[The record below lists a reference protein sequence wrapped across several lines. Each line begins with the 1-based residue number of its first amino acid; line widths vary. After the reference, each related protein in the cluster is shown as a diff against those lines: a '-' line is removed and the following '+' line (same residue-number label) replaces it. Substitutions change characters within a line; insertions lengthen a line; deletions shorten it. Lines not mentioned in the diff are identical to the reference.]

1 MEGFLHAVSSVT
13 IILLLTAT
21 GYFCAARGWM
31 APQAKAFI
39 GKFTLSVAIP
49 CMSVYGLTNNLT
61 RDLLVQSGSF
71 LLVPLLGTVVIT
83 ILSLL
88 VGRLLKLPRK
98 KLGVFMMMCS
108 VSNAIFVGLAM
119 CTELFGDTCTPYV
132 MLYYLVNT
140 SFVQLLF
147 LSLVR
152 WSGESRG
159 FDLKMLQKFLTTPAV
174 IAVFVGLALVWFEVR
189 LPSLV
194 MSYCRYMNNLVTPLA
209 LLLTGY
215 IIHDIGLKNVRLDRD
230 LGIAMIFRFL
240 LAPAL
245 SVALCRA
252 FGVTGLAHDV
262 LIVETAM
269 PVVTQTVVA
278 AAEYGAAL
286 DLRLCDGLRGI
297 APHEADTLVMA
308 GMGGETIIQILTDS
322 PWPRTSGCTLLLQP
336 QTKVEL
342 LRRWLSENGY
352 ACRDE
357 RLVWDKGKLYVVL
370 QMAAGEAF
378 TPEEARLYAGFCL
391 ENDPLYG
398 DYLDAQLRRLRR
410 RLEGLH
416 RSREDADC
424 GTLPE
429 LIAAL
434 EKKKEA
440 LS

>member
-31 APQAKAFI
+31 GPQAKAFI

-132 MLYYLVNT
+132 MLYYLINT

-159 FDLKMLQKFLTTPAV
+159 FDLRMLQKFLTTPAV

-230 LGIAMIFRFL
+230 LGIAMVFRFL

-278 AAEYGAAL
+278 AAEYGADEEFAAQGAAL
-286 DLRLCDGLRGI
+286 STIACFVVIPVLMLILSSKKWQSHFFEKVSLRSVPRLSAKSGQFDLTPLRHHDSRALAGAPIVPLPRNRL
-297 APHEADTLVMA
+297 AV
-308 GMGGETIIQILTDS
+308 S
-322 PWPRTSGCTLLLQP
+322 
-336 QTKVEL
+336 
-342 LRRWLSENGY
+342 
-352 ACRDE
+352 
-357 RLVWDKGKLYVVL
+357 
-370 QMAAGEAF
+370 AAGGTSPVSTSRKEF
-378 TPEEARLYAGFCL
+378 SAR
-391 ENDPLYG
+391 
-398 DYLDAQLRRLRR
+398 R
-410 RLEGLH
+410 
-416 RSREDADC
+416 
-424 GTLPE
+424 
-429 LIAAL
+429 
-434 EKKKEA
+434 
-440 LS
+440 

>member
-31 APQAKAFI
+31 GPQAKAFI

-132 MLYYLVNT
+132 MLYYLINT

-159 FDLKMLQKFLTTPAV
+159 FDRRMLKKFLTTPAV
-174 IAVFVGLALVWFEVR
+174 IGVLLSFLLVLTGVS
-189 LPSLV
+189 LPPLV
-194 MSYCRYMNNLVTPLA
+194 MSYCKYMNNLVTPLA

-215 IIHDIGLKNVRLDRD
+215 IIYEIGLKNLRLDRD
-230 LGIAMIFRFL
+230 LAIVMIFRFL
-240 LAPAL
+240 LVPA
-245 SVALCRA
+245 SSFALCA
-252 FGVTGLAHDV
+252 LLGVEGLARNV
-262 LIVETAM
+262 LLVETAM

-278 AAEYGAAL
+278 AADYGADEQFAAQGAAL
-286 DLRLCDGLRGI
+286 S
-297 APHEADTLVMA
+297 TLACFVVIPVLML
-308 GMGGETIIQILTDS
+308 IL
-322 PWPRTSGCTLLLQP
+322 
-336 QTKVEL
+336 
-342 LRRWLSENGY
+342 
-352 ACRDE
+352 
-357 RLVWDKGKLYVVL
+357 
-370 QMAAGEAF
+370 
-378 TPEEARLYAGFCL
+378 
-391 ENDPLYG
+391 
-398 DYLDAQLRRLRR
+398 
-410 RLEGLH
+410 
-416 RSREDADC
+416 
-424 GTLPE
+424 
-429 LIAAL
+429 
-434 EKKKEA
+434 
-440 LS
+440 

>member
-31 APQAKAFI
+31 GPDAKRFI
-39 GKFTLSVAIP
+39 SKFTMSVAIP
-49 CMSVYGLTNNLT
+49 CMCVYGLTKNLT
-61 RDLLVQSGSF
+61 RELLALSPGF
-71 LLVPLLGTVVIT
+71 LLVPFLSTLGAFL
-83 ILSLL
+83 LSLL
-88 VGRLLKLPRK
+88 AGKLLKLPRR

-108 VSNAIFVGLAM
+108 VSNAIFIGLPM
-119 CTELFGDTCTPYV
+119 CTELFGEVCTPYV

-230 LGIAMIFRFL
+230 LGIAMVFRFL

-252 FGVTGLAHDV
+252 FGVTDLAHDV

-278 AAEYGAAL
+278 AAEYGA
-286 DLRLCDGLRGI
+286 
-297 APHEADTLVMA
+297 
-308 GMGGETIIQILTDS
+308 
-322 PWPRTSGCTLLLQP
+322 
-336 QTKVEL
+336 
-342 LRRWLSENGY
+342 
-352 ACRDE
+352 DE
-357 RLVWDKGKLYVVL
+357 EF
-370 QMAAGEAF
+370 AAQG
-378 TPEEARLYAGFCL
+378 
-391 ENDPLYG
+391 
-398 DYLDAQLRRLRR
+398 
-410 RLEGLH
+410 
-416 RSREDADC
+416 
-424 GTLPE
+424 
-429 LIAAL
+429 AAL
-434 EKKKEA
+434 STIA
-440 LS
+440 CFVVIPVLMLIL

>member
-1 MEGFLHAVSSVT
+1 MEAFLHAVSSVT

-31 APQAKAFI
+31 SPQAKAFI

-83 ILSLL
+83 FLSLL

-119 CTELFGDTCTPYV
+119 CTELFGD
-132 MLYYLVNT
+132 T

-240 LAPAL
+240 LAPML

-278 AAEYGAAL
+278 AAEYGA
-286 DLRLCDGLRGI
+286 
-297 APHEADTLVMA
+297 
-308 GMGGETIIQILTDS
+308 
-322 PWPRTSGCTLLLQP
+322 
-336 QTKVEL
+336 
-342 LRRWLSENGY
+342 
-352 ACRDE
+352 DE
-357 RLVWDKGKLYVVL
+357 EF
-370 QMAAGEAF
+370 AAQG
-378 TPEEARLYAGFCL
+378 
-391 ENDPLYG
+391 
-398 DYLDAQLRRLRR
+398 
-410 RLEGLH
+410 
-416 RSREDADC
+416 
-424 GTLPE
+424 
-429 LIAAL
+429 AAL
-434 EKKKEA
+434 STIA
-440 LS
+440 CFVVIPVLMLIL

>member
-21 GYFCAARGWM
+21 GYFCAAKGWM
-31 APQAKAFI
+31 GPQAKAFI

-49 CMSVYGLTNNLT
+49 CMCIYGLLNNLSKE
-61 RDLLVQSGSF
+61 LLVQSGSF

-159 FDLKMLQKFLTTPAV
+159 FDL
-174 IAVFVGLALVWFEVR
+174 ALVWIEVK

-278 AAEYGAAL
+278 AAEYGADEEFAAQGAAL
-286 DLRLCDGLRGI
+286 S
-297 APHEADTLVMA
+297 
-308 GMGGETIIQILTDS
+308 TI
-322 PWPRTSGCTLLLQP
+322 
-336 QTKVEL
+336 
-342 LRRWLSENGY
+342 
-352 ACRDE
+352 
-357 RLVWDKGKLYVVL
+357 
-370 QMAAGEAF
+370 
-378 TPEEARLYAGFCL
+378 AGFVVIPVL
-391 ENDPLYG
+391 M
-398 DYLDAQLRRLRR
+398 
-410 RLEGLH
+410 
-416 RSREDADC
+416 
-424 GTLPE
+424 
-429 LIAAL
+429 LIL
-434 EKKKEA
+434 
-440 LS
+440 

>member
-1 MEGFLHAVSSVT
+1 MGTFLHAVASVT
-13 IILLLTAT
+13 LILLLTAT
-21 GYFCAARGWM
+21 GYFCARMGWM
-31 APQAKAFI
+31 NPQVKRFLS
-39 GKFTLSVAIP
+39 KFTMSVAIP
-49 CMSVYGLTNNLT
+49 CMCVYGLTKNLT
-61 RDLLVQSGSF
+61 REMLALSPGF
-71 LLVPLLGTVVIT
+71 LLVPFLSTLGAFL
-83 ILSLL
+83 LSLL
-88 VGRLLKLPRK
+88 AGKLLKLPRR

-245 SVALCRA
+245 SVVLCRA

-278 AAEYGAAL
+278 AADYGADEQFAAQGAAL
-286 DLRLCDGLRGI
+286 S
-297 APHEADTLVMA
+297 TLACFVVIPVLML
-308 GMGGETIIQILTDS
+308 IL
-322 PWPRTSGCTLLLQP
+322 
-336 QTKVEL
+336 
-342 LRRWLSENGY
+342 
-352 ACRDE
+352 
-357 RLVWDKGKLYVVL
+357 
-370 QMAAGEAF
+370 
-378 TPEEARLYAGFCL
+378 
-391 ENDPLYG
+391 
-398 DYLDAQLRRLRR
+398 
-410 RLEGLH
+410 
-416 RSREDADC
+416 
-424 GTLPE
+424 
-429 LIAAL
+429 
-434 EKKKEA
+434 
-440 LS
+440 